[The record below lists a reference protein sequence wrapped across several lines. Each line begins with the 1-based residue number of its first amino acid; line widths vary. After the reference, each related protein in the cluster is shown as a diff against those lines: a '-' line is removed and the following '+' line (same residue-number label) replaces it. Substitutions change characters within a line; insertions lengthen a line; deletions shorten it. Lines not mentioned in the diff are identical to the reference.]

1 MRHKLRPRGP
11 GKMTPG
17 MEPGQGAWFPRRQA
31 QGLLR
36 ADSRPPRAPQELKL
50 KDEECERLSKVREQ
64 LEQELEE
71 LTASLFEVRC
81 PASQGAGWALGLL
94 GVPRLLTTP
103 SSQEAHKMVR
113 EANMKQAASEK
124 QLKEARGKVRP
135 PPAQA
140 RPGLPPASQPASP
153 AFLLP
158 SQTLEWPG
166 GAPRDG
172 PTEVQKGAAEVMLPK
187 FHCTTEILLE
197 KGPLGAGRVPWS
209 CPSFSLLL
217 HSFYKAETSVWLW
230 EAGQAS
236 SCLGAR
242 SPIHKLRG
250 LSCSWLLGPLQW
262 EARPAPRRG
271 HLTECPGLQC
281 DLGWATSPP

>member
-1 MRHKLRPRGP
+1 M
-11 GKMTPG
+11 
-17 MEPGQGAWFPRRQA
+17 
-31 QGLLR
+31 
-36 ADSRPPRAPQELKL
+36 
-50 KDEECERLSKVREQ
+50 
-64 LEQELEE
+64 
-71 LTASLFEVRC
+71 
-81 PASQGAGWALGLL
+81 
-94 GVPRLLTTP
+94 
-103 SSQEAHKMVR
+103 
-113 EANMKQAASEK
+113 
-124 QLKEARGKVRP
+124 RP

-271 HLTECPGLQC
+271 HLTESWLTVRPRVGHVASLSLSFPVYKTGVSVPTSKVVPGQ
-281 DLGWATSPP
+281 G